1 MSTLNEYKKW
11 SKQIYNNMIDD
22 KMIVNKLRSVSDDIV
37 ENLIKETLKVP
48 GPPNVGYPT
57 RGPKSPTDA
66 LECVVCGGRYIRKFR
81 YIHFKTKKH
90 NKAIQIIKDKLKAKI
105 DEMDNE

>member
-1 MSTLNEYKKW
+1 
-11 SKQIYNNMIDD
+11 MIDD
-22 KMIVNKLRSVSDDIV
+22 KMMIDKLRSISDDIV

-48 GPPNVGYPT
+48 
-57 RGPKSPTDA
+57 GPKSPTDA

-90 NKAIQIIKDKLKAKI
+90 NKAIQNMKDRLRAKI